1 LIQLD
6 LQYNILEV
14 AKYIGLHI
22 RPGMSG
28 KVEVEA
34 RCPFCDDSSY
44 HMSLNTVKNVF
55 RCNRCKETGGM
66 LQLYGKIFGVT
77 TKEAYSDLKEKLP
90 SAFQYAHPK
99 NQVLANV
106 YPTGPLEE
114 RHAVYQRLLNLLS
127 LSDIHLRNLRK
138 RGLSNEAIQRNCYRS
153 VPLVTEVRQSIV
165 KKLQDEYKL
174 CGIPGFYT
182 DYNGNWDI
190 YCKSGILIPVRDKD
204 NKIQGLQL
212 RLDDTSNRKYRWL
225 SSNYFQNGAK
235 AEPWVHVT
243 GNIHST
249 SAYITEGPLKADVAS
264 HLSGGRLFIAI
275 PGINC
280 TKRLPDVLKSMGII
294 RVAEALDMDKLVKP
308 EVSKAVENIRNIV
321 QSCNIEYVPF
331 QWNSR
336 YKGIDDY
343 LCSRMAAGQ

>member
-1 LIQLD
+1 MD
-6 LQYNILEV
+6 LLYNILEV
-14 AKYIGLHI
+14 AKYIGLNI
-22 RPGMSG
+22 RLDMNG

-34 RCPFCDDSSY
+34 RCPFCDDSSF
-44 HMSLNTVKNVF
+44 HLSLNRVKNVF

-66 LQLYGKIFGVT
+66 LQLYAKIFGVT
-77 TKEAYSDLKEKLP
+77 TKEAYSALKEKLP

-99 NQVLANV
+99 NQALANV
-106 YPTGPLEE
+106 YPTRPLEE
-114 RHAVYQRLLNLLS
+114 RNAVYQRLLSLLS

-165 KKLQDEYKL
+165 KKLLDEFKL
-174 CGIPGFYT
+174 YGIPGFYT
-182 DYNGNWDI
+182 DYNGTWDM
-190 YCKSGILIPVRDKD
+190 YCKSGILIPVRNAAK
-204 NKIQGLQL
+204 KIQGLQL

-264 HLSGGRLFIAI
+264 HLSGDRLFIAI

-280 TKRLPDVLKSMGII
+280 TERLPDVLKSMSII

-308 EVSKAVENIRNIV
+308 EVSKAVETIRNIV
-321 QSCNIEYVPF
+321 QSCGIEYVPF
-331 QWNSR
+331 KWDSQ

-343 LCSRMAAGQ
+343 LCFKMAAGQ

>member
-1 LIQLD
+1 MD

-22 RPGMSG
+22 RTGKNE

-34 RCPFCDDSSY
+34 RCPFCNDKGF
-44 HMSLNTVKNVF
+44 HLSLNRVKNVF
-55 RCNRCKETGGM
+55 RCNLCEETGGT

-77 TKEAYSDLKEKLP
+77 TKEAYSALKEKLP

-99 NQVLANV
+99 NLVLANV
-106 YPTGPLEE
+106 YPTKPLEE
-114 RHAVYQRLLNLLS
+114 RHVVYQRLLSLLA

-138 RGLSNEAIQRNCYRS
+138 RGLSIEEIQGNCYRS

-165 KKLQDEYKL
+165 KKLLDQYKL

-182 DYNGNWDI
+182 DFNGNWDM

-204 NKIQGLQL
+204 SKIQGLQL

-280 TKRLPDVLKSMGII
+280 TERLPDVLKSMGII
-294 RVAEALDMDKLVKP
+294 RVAEALDMDKLIKP
-308 EVSKAVENIRNIV
+308 EVSMAVENIRNIV